1 MTTPPVFPAG
11 TLIPPRVEL
20 PLAEKVVRAVV
31 VIAVGAIALGV
42 AYFLRFLVLPLVL
55 GFLLTYVLGP
65 LADRLENRGMTRN
78 RAVMIC
84 FGGLVAI
91 VGVMLVALLP
101 GLEAWLQEEGPRDGE
116 QSNFEL
122 QLEARISQWQASLGR
137 SYPKVDWA
145 SWFGK
150 LHEVLDHQR
159 KALVEGLPQ
168 MALELASRAGS
179 LVLGLVIAFFVLLDG
194 AVMKKTLVAL
204 MPNRHFENSLL
215 MLHRIDRQI
224 SSYLIGTALENL
236 LVTIIVAI
244 PLVALGMPNA
254 LLFAVIFG
262 VCNVIPFAGPFIGA
276 AAGLLFSLLDPNAPS
291 LGALAAVY
299 VVVHFIDAGMIS
311 PWVMGKSLDM
321 HPLTVIVGLAIGGT
335 VGGILG
341 MLAIIPIIAVAK
353 AIVTTLVEGF
363 RNASTA

>member
-1 MTTPPVFPAG
+1 MKTRPVLPAG

-20 PLAEKVVRAVV
+20 PLANKVVRAIVM
-31 VIAVGAIALGV
+31 IAIGAIVLGV
-42 AYFLRFLVLPLVL
+42 AWFLRFLVLPLVL

-65 LADRLENRGMTRN
+65 LADRLENRGMTRS

-84 FGGLVAI
+84 FGGLLAI
-91 VGVMLVALLP
+91 VGVMIVAMLP
-101 GLEAWLQEEGPRDGE
+101 GLEGWLQEER
-116 QSNFEL
+116 QSDDQPTNFEI
-122 QLEARISQWQASLGR
+122 QLDARFAQWQNSLTK

-145 SWFGK
+145 SHFGK
-150 LHEVLDHQR
+150 LHELLAHQR
-159 KALVEGLPQ
+159 TALVEGLPQ
-168 MALELASRAGS
+168 MALDVLGRAGS

-194 AVMKKTLVAL
+194 AVMKKTIVAL

-215 MLHRIDRQI
+215 MIHRVDKQI

-236 LVTIIVAI
+236 LVTILVAI

-262 VCNVIPFAGPFIGA
+262 ICNVIPFAGPFIGA

-299 VVVHFIDAGMIS
+299 VIVHFIDAGMIS

-335 VGGILG
+335 IGGILG

-353 AIVTTLVEGF
+353 AIVTTLIEGV